1 MAIDSP
7 WGEVRMRVLVVR
19 HGLAG
24 DRDEFAFTGRP
35 DSERPLTKDGRE
47 KMKKAASGLTRVVDA
62 LDLVATSPLV
72 RAVQTAEIVA
82 DVFGGMDLTI
92 CDELSPERSPDDVL
106 PWLRGHDRDVS
117 LALVGHEPHLG
128 FLVGLLL
135 TGRHE
140 SFVELKK
147 GAAVLLEFE
156 DPPAP
161 GGATLLWALPP
172 GVLRRL
178 RKS

>member
-1 MAIDSP
+1 MQL
-7 WGEVRMRVLVVR
+7 LVIR

-35 DSERPLTKDGRE
+35 DSERPLTREGRV
-47 KMKKAASGLTRVVDA
+47 KMRRGVMGLRSVLSD

-72 RAVQTAEIVA
+72 RAVQSAEIVA
-82 DVFGGMDLTI
+82 DVFGGMQITTVDQ
-92 CDELSPERSPDDVL
+92 LSPDHAPDDML
-106 PWLRGHDRDVS
+106 PWLRGHDPGTTIAVI
-117 LALVGHEPHLG
+117 GHEPHLG
-128 FLVGLLL
+128 FLVGWLL

-147 GAAVLLEFE
+147 GAAVLLEFD
-156 DPPAP
+156 DPPSA

-172 GVLRRL
+172 GHL
-178 RKS
+178 RKLRKAR